1 MKKILENTIYDV
13 ISTINERVDEYA
25 SNITGYEETMYM
37 DVLYEE
43 YVSTLE
49 GIRERLEIML
59 EIINSVD
66 ESLQEKNK
74 K

>member
-1 MKKILENTIYDV
+1 MKKVLENTIYD
-13 ISTINERVDEYA
+13 IINIINERVDEYA

-43 YVSTLE
+43 YVSILE
-49 GIRERLEIML
+49 GIRERLETML
-59 EIINSVD
+59 EIINSTN

>member
-1 MKKILENTIYDV
+1 MKKVLENTIYD
-13 ISTINERVDEYA
+13 IINIINERVDEYT

-43 YVSTLE
+43 YVSILE
-49 GIRERLEIML
+49 GIRERLETML
-59 EIINSVD
+59 EIINSTN

>member
-1 MKKILENTIYDV
+1 MKKVLENTVYD
-13 ISTINERVDEYA
+13 IIGTINERVEEYA

-43 YVSTLE
+43 FVSTLE
-49 GIRERLEIML
+49 GIRGKLEVML

-66 ESLQEKNK
+66 ESLQEKHK
-74 K
+74 R

>member
-43 YVSTLE
+43 YVSILE

-59 EIINSVD
+59 EIINNVD